1 MERLIE
7 LETQLMHLQETVQ
20 ALDGVV
26 LAQQKQ
32 LETLEREIK
41 RLNIELG
48 MMREGAIEER
58 SLVDEKP
65 PHY

>member
-1 MERLIE
+1 
-7 LETQLMHLQETVQ
+7 MHLQETVQ

-48 MMREGAIEER
+48 VMREGAIEER

>member
-1 MERLIE
+1 VERLIE

-48 MMREGAIEER
+48 VMREGAIEER